1 MVFRIKKILIVD
13 DNEEILD
20 IISYHLNKSGY
31 HVLLAQDAKRALDI
45 ISEHNISVAILD
57 VMMPNIDGFT
67 LCRTIRKNYFFP
79 ILFLTAKECENNKLE
94 GFECGADDYMT
105 KPFSSKELL
114 ARIDSL
120 IRRNTQYN
128 LKQVTSVCQ
137 IANLEYEVQSG
148 IIRINNILLDLT
160 DIEYRILVL
169 LIDQR
174 GNSLNTEEIYSKIWG
189 DPFTISSNNNVVV
202 HIKNIRKKI
211 ATLDN
216 QVEYIHTVWGK
227 GYAIYV

>member
-1 MVFRIKKILIVD
+1 MVIRIKKILVVD
-13 DNEEILD
+13 DNEEILE
-20 IISYHLNKSGY
+20 IISYHLNKAGY
-31 HVLLAQDAKRALDI
+31 NFLLSKDAKKALEI
-45 ISEHNISVAILD
+45 ISNHNISVAILD
-57 VMMPNIDGFT
+57 VMMPDIDGFT
-67 LCRTIRKNYFFP
+67 LCKTIRKNHFFP

-120 IRRNTQYN
+120 IRRNTKYN
-128 LKQVTSVCQ
+128 LKQVPSICQ
-137 IANLEYEVQSG
+137 VANLEYELQSG
-148 IIRINNILLDLT
+148 IIRINKVLLDLT
-160 DIEYRILVL
+160 DIEYRILLL

-174 GNSLNTEEIYSKIWG
+174 GNPLNTEEIYSKIWG

-202 HIKNIRKKI
+202 HIKNIRRKI
-211 ATLDN
+211 AKLDN
-216 QVEYIHTVWGK
+216 QVEYIHTIWGK